1 MKIIKMYL
9 KEKYQIDLFT
19 IIVLQNI
26 VKALN

>member
-19 IIVLQNI
+19 IVVLQNI